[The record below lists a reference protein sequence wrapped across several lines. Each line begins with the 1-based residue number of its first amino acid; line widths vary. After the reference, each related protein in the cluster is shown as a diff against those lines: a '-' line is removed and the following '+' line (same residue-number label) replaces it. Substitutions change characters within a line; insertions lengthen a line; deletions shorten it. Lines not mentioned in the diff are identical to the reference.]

1 MTDNLEIDPRLEKI
15 VWRSLGVKSVRQISE
30 ETGLNPEQ
38 IFAVKREMLDSVD
51 VLTVQEKRTK
61 ILVAMEQLAQDALDR
76 ADGASDEFAAG
87 MLNAA
92 RGAMKDMLTEF
103 NRASKQD
110 QGAIETLNA
119 LRVRELVSLIQEVV
133 DISVVEIV
141 DRYDLDKQ
149 EVFDVFNGNLA
160 KAAKKRDEIA

>member
-1 MTDNLEIDPRLEKI
+1 MTDMEIDPRLEKI
-15 VWRSLGVKSVRQISE
+15 VWRSLGLRSVRQISE
-30 ETGLNPEQ
+30 ETGLAPEQ
-38 IFAVKREMLDSVD
+38 IFAIKREMLDSVD

-110 QGAIETLNA
+110 QAAVDSLNA
-119 LRVRELVSLIQEVV
+119 LRVKELVSLVQEVV
-133 DISVVEIV
+133 DISVIDVV
-141 DRYDLDKQ
+141 KRYDLDKQ
-149 EVFDVFNGNLA
+149 EVFDIFNSNLA
-160 KAAKKRDEIA
+160 KAAQKRDEIA

>member
-1 MTDNLEIDPRLEKI
+1 MTDTEIDPRLTRI
-15 VWRSLGVKSVRQISE
+15 VWKNLGLKSVRQISE
-30 ETGLNPEQ
+30 ETGLAPEQ
-38 IFAVKREMLDSVD
+38 IFAIKREMLDSVD

-103 NRASKQD
+103 NRASKAD
-110 QGAIETLNA
+110 QSAIEQLNQ
-119 LRVRELVSLIQEVV
+119 LRVNELIRLI
-133 DISVVEIV
+133 DITV
-141 DRYDLDKQ
+141 
-149 EVFDVFNGNLA
+149 A
-160 KAAKKRDEIA
+160 KTLSEIATTYSLEEDALHDIFQTHLRPAAQELEA